1 MNGYRKEIEL
11 EFAEIARIDRHISGD
26 YKFGTAA
33 DIEVEWYR

>member
-1 MNGYRKEIEL
+1 MNGYGKETER
-11 EFAEIARIDRHISGD
+11 EFAEIARIDRHISGH